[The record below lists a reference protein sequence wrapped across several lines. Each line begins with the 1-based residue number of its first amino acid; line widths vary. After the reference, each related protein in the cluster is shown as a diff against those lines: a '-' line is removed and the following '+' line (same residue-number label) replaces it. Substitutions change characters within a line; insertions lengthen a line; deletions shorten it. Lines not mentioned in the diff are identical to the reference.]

1 MVNAERPAA
10 VVITGDLFDGYD
22 RGPDRLAATFNRL
35 NAPMGIYFI
44 TGNHET
50 YVGVARA
57 EEALRRTKVR
67 VLNNE
72 MVTFG
77 GLQIVGIAYPDRGEH
92 QGTSQ
97 RPSGTYPGLIRPRRL
112 SCSTT
117 ARCRYPRSER
127 PACGCSYPGTHQ
139 GQLFPF
145 QFIARRVYG
154 KYDHGLNVE
163 DDFTIYTSPG
173 G

>member
-92 QGTSQ
+92 KE
-97 RPSGTYPGLIRPRRL
+97 RRSGHL
-112 SCSTT
+112 
-117 ARCRYPRSER
+117 ER
-127 PACGCSYPGTHQ
+127 T
-139 GQLFPF
+139 
-145 QFIARRVYG
+145 RV
-154 KYDHGLNVE
+154 
-163 DDFTIYTSPG
+163 
-173 G
+173 